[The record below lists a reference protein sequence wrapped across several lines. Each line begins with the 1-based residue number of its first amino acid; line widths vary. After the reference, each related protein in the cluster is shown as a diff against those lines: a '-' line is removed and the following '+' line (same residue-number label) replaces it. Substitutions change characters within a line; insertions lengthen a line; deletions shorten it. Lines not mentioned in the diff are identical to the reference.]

1 VTLRLSAPDPALRES
16 YVGALEELSLEGNSH
31 YLDLVMHPEP
41 GFPGVSYTLRTLRD
55 PATFEEFC
63 TYTVALADG
72 HTPRPAGWVTGT
84 YLWMVDD
91 DPDDTVVGRI
101 SLRHSLTPW
110 LLEVGG
116 HIGYA
121 VRPSARRRGYA
132 TEGLRLMRG
141 VAYDLGIDPALV
153 TCDDDNIGSRRVIE
167 ANDGVLEDVRN
178 HKMRFWVPTRPVRT
192 P

>member
-1 VTLRLSAPDPALRES
+1 MSLRLSAPDPVLRES
-16 YVGALEELSLEGNSH
+16 YLGALEELAAEGNAH
-31 YLDLVMHPEP
+31 YLDLVLHPEP
-41 GFPGVSYTLRTLRD
+41 GFPGVSYTLTTLRD
-55 PATFEEFC
+55 PAAFEDFC
-63 TYTVALADG
+63 TYTAALSDG
-72 HTPRPAGWVTGT
+72 DTPRPAGWVSGT
-84 YLWMVDD
+84 YLWMVDGD
-91 DPDDTVVGRI
+91 VVVGRI

-132 TEGLRLMRG
+132 TEGLRLMRA
-141 VAYDLGIDPALV
+141 VAHDLGIDPALV

-178 HKMRFWVPTRPVRT
+178 HKMRFWVPTRPVRR

>member
-1 VTLRLSAPDPALRES
+1 VTLRLSQPDSRLQGSYLGALREL
-16 YVGALEELSLEGNSH
+16 AAEGNSH
-31 YLDLVMHPEP
+31 YLDLVLHPEP
-41 GFPGVSYTLRTLRD
+41 GFPGVTYTLETLAD

-63 TYTVALADG
+63 GYTIALADP

-91 DPDDTVVGRI
+91 DVVVGRI

-132 TEGLRLMRG
+132 TAALALMCG
-141 VAYDLGIDPALV
+141 VAAEHGIHPALV
-153 TCDDDNIGSRRVIE
+153 TCDEDNVGSRKVIE
-167 ANDGVLEDVRN
+167 ANGGILEDVRN
-178 HKMRFWVPTRPVRT
+178 AKMRFWVPTT
-192 P
+192 